1 MDNVF
6 IERLWRSVKW
16 ECIYLLELETG
27 SQARHAIGN
36 WVRFYNEQR
45 PHTAFDGRRPMDV
58 YREGQMAS
66 KAA

>member
-16 ECIYLLELETG
+16 ECISPRELETG
-27 SQARHAIGN
+27 SQAREALDD
-36 WVRFYNEQR
+36 WFRLYNEQR
-45 PHTAFDGRRPMDV
+45 PHTAFDGLRPMEV
-58 YREGQMAS
+58 YRDAQRAP